1 MCLKGLNIM
10 SDKIL
15 YAYLGKTS
23 KEQSVS
29 LLDLRSGNDI
39 NYMIDT
45 DLRNS
50 ISKDIECSCGY
61 TDFFDER
68 QVQEKLD
75 GWMPVKHIVVC
86 PAVDNLLD
94 LSGTEED
101 LRVLLQKVFT
111 LTKMLYLPVM
121 RYRQSMLWY
130 LDLTPMYLEKKPQ
143 CSVLMESFSQGL
155 DAVAKVAALELSR
168 KKILVNSIK
177 VTKQDYLPDLI
188 SFLAWSAQRKMYL
201 TAQSLTL

>member
-1 MCLKGLNIM
+1 M

-23 KEQSVS
+23 KEQSLS
-29 LLDLRSGNDI
+29 ILDLRSDNDI
-39 NYMIDT
+39 NYMIDS

-50 ISKDIECSCGY
+50 INKDVEGLCGY

-68 QVQEKLD
+68 QIQEKLD
-75 GWMPVKHIVVC
+75 NWMPAKHIVVC
-86 PAVDNLLD
+86 PTVDSLLD
-94 LSGTEED
+94 LSSADEN
-101 LRVLLQKVFT
+101 LRVLLQKVFS

-130 LDLTPMYLEKKPQ
+130 LDFTPIYLEKNPQ
-143 CSVLMESFSQGL
+143 CGVLMESFSKGL
-155 DAVAKVAALELSR
+155 DAVSKVAALELSR

-177 VTKQDYLPDLI
+177 VTNQDYLPDLI
-188 SFLAWSAQRKMYL
+188 SFLAWSGKRKMYL